1 MSDRT
6 GGEQRNAPHLAYVD
20 GLRALAA
27 LSVLYL
33 HGVTCAFSVCKGTHQ
48 AWRYI
53 PGHGIDLFFV
63 ISGLCLSL
71 PYVSRFR
78 AGQPMN
84 VDWLKFMANRIARI
98 APPYY
103 IVLGL
108 LGLLALTPIGFPGDA
123 LPDPVPLGQALSTF
137 ARDLVFST
145 SGLQVYNS
153 VFWTLGV
160 EMRWYLVCP
169 LLVLLYARSRSVFY
183 LLIPLLYALYFIPPF
198 GFPQILELGTL
209 PCFMLGIVAAD
220 VCLSANPVRRYAW
233 AAAPLILVAILGF
246 DGGSINP
253 ADPLWHLLCFAI
265 VVGAST
271 APLRPLFELRPLV
284 VTGVASY
291 SIYLVHLPIVWGLQR
306 HGFTGPWAMLPAL
319 AGGFAFWWFVER
331 PLLEPR
337 VRAALRG
344 AVYAA
349 LLRVVRPLEGLW
361 TRTAVFV
368 KSGR

>member
-1 MSDRT
+1 LSVQT
-6 GGEQRNAPHLAYVD
+6 APLERHFGYID

-33 HGVTCAFSVCKGTHQ
+33 HGVTCAFNVCKGTHQ

-63 ISGLCLSL
+63 ISGLCLAL
-71 PYVSRFR
+71 PFLSRHN
-78 AGQPMN
+78 AGRPMN
-84 VDWLKFMANRIARI
+84 LDYLKFLANRIARI

-103 IVLGL
+103 IVLGV
-108 LGLLALTPIGFPGDA
+108 LGLLALTPLGFPGDA
-123 LPDPVPLGQALSTF
+123 LAAPVPLGQALSTF

-169 LLVLLYARSRSVFY
+169 LLILLYVRSRSVFY
-183 LLIPLLYALYFIPPF
+183 LLIPLLYALYFLPPL
-198 GFPQILELGTL
+198 GLPPILELGTL

-220 VCLSANPVRRYAW
+220 VSLREGLVRRFSW
-233 AAAPLILVAILGF
+233 AAAPLVAVAILGF

-253 ADPLWHLLCFAI
+253 ADPLWHLLCFCI

-271 APLRPLFELRPLV
+271 APLRRLFELRPLV

-291 SIYLVHLPIVWGLQR
+291 SIYLVHLPIIWGLQR
-306 HGFTGPWAMLPAL
+306 RGFTGWMPMAAGL
-319 AGGFAFWWFVER
+319 AGGFAFWWLVER
-331 PLLEPR
+331 RLLEPA
-337 VRAALRG
+337 VRGKLRG

-349 LLRVVRPLEGLW
+349 LLRLRAPFDTW
-361 TRTAVFV
+361 WPRRQSAPIP
-368 KSGR
+368 